1 MELYVLDSARSLIGV
16 VESFEYLRW
25 TRRYSQCGSFECVAI
40 ATAENIALLQIGNY
54 LWKSDDEECGII
66 ESITLDDAEKET
78 VTISGRFATS
88 LLARRIIWG
97 TEILNGDL
105 VPQIRG
111 LIQRHL
117 TTLASPDRTVSFLD
131 IIDQT
136 PYQVISEQ
144 TSYKNLLDAICGLC
158 EAKETGLKTTYNP
171 TTKRFSA
178 VFYKPADST
187 AVFSKEYENITGQTY
202 SEDVA
207 NTASVVLVAG
217 EGEGSERVWL
227 AVGGGS
233 GEARREIFVD
243 ARDLQSAD
251 FPTNYTDAL
260 AFRGQSALAE
270 RAPVRSFDAG
280 VNPHGNLRY
289 KADYNLG
296 QRVQVQSKKWG
307 VTLHT
312 RITEIEES
320 YDVSGLSLNIVFG
333 KGVLTLAQKLKQ
345 GGI

>member
-1 MELYVLDSARSLIGV
+1 MELYVLDSARTLIGV

-40 ATAENIALLQIGNY
+40 ATPENIALLQIGNY
-54 LWKSDDEECGII
+54 LWKSNDEECGII
-66 ESITLDDAEKET
+66 ENITLDDAEKET

-88 LLARRIIWG
+88 LMARRIIWG

-105 VPQIRG
+105 VPQICG

-117 TTLASPDRTVSFLD
+117 TTSASPERSIGFLD
-131 IIDQT
+131 VSDLT
-136 PYQVISEQ
+136 PYQVINEQ
-144 TSYKNLLDAICGLC
+144 TSYKNLMDTICGLC
-158 EAKETGLKTTYNP
+158 DAKETGLKTTYNP
-171 TTKRFSA
+171 DTKRFT
-178 VFYKPADST
+178 VTFYKPADST

-202 SEDVA
+202 LEGAAD
-207 NTASVVLVAG
+207 TASIVLVAG
-217 EGEGSERVWL
+217 EGEGSARVLL

-233 GEARREIFVD
+233 GEGRREIFVD

-251 FPTNYTDAL
+251 FPTNYMDVL

-270 RAPVRSFDAG
+270 RAPVQSFDAG
-280 VNPHGNLRY
+280 INPHGNLRY
-289 KADYNLG
+289 KVDYDLG

-307 VTLHT
+307 VTLFA